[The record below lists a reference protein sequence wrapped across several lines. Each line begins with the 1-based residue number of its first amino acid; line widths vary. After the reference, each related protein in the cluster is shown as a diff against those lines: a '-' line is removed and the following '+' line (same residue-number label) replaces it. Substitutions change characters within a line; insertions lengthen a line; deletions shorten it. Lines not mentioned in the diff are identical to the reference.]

1 MRELRKIVS
10 RKFSEIDLSGITSSV
25 KEAASSMK
33 EALSP
38 TGTPRKHSPLAKSK
52 DELLALISIAD
63 RNQMAMKILKLKE
76 SQDFNK
82 APAAVQAMLMHATLL
97 EELPEDSPLRTIEGI
112 RTLLDDVELRN
123 ENYRIDT
130 VVDLSDP
137 KFINHINSKAK
148 ERFVDKW
155 MNDNST
161 MDEDLKKHLIA
172 VQPTFARDFD
182 ASTYQVLEADGSL
195 RTLKKIDEFITYI
208 NEGSKSKLS
217 MVVSNITS
225 QNLGIFFKN
234 VLFERQDTNGNYH
247 SILKLY
253 DGTSIKPH
261 ANVKATYVFSK
272 DEDGTILVDYAYKSS
287 DALNGNKEIA
297 AMECTAWNTHLMK
310 DVSLTIKSTITI
322 KSDGEWHIG
331 NPHVQAEGWNQ
342 TPKY

>member
-1 MRELRKIVS
+1 V
-10 RKFSEIDLSGITSSV
+10 
-25 KEAASSMK
+25 K

-38 TGTPRKHSPLAKSK
+38 IGTPRKVSPHGKSK
-52 DELLALISIAD
+52 EKLLALIPIAD
-63 RNQMAMKILKLKE
+63 RNRMALETLKLQE
-76 SQDFNK
+76 SPDFNTK
-82 APAAVQAMLMHATLL
+82 PVKIQTMLIHGALFN
-97 EELPEDSPLRTIEGI
+97 ELPEDSPLRSIEGI
-112 RTLLDDVELRN
+112 RILLDDAEIRN
-123 ENYRIDT
+123 KNYRVDT
-130 VVDLSDP
+130 VIDLSDP

-155 MNDNST
+155 MNDTST

-297 AMECTAWNTHLMK
+297 AMECAAWNTHVMK